1 MANKFDGIRA
11 SVGKSDDQVKAGRK
25 DDNMNVLVL
34 PVKVQGNGAQEE
46 IIEALE
52 RLNQTADADVA
63 ILARGGGS
71 LEDLQAFN
79 SENVARAVFASEIPI
94 ISAIGHETDYTIAD
108 FVADLRAPTPSAAA
122 ELAVPV
128 KSELLQQLKTISENL
143 EYRMINTID
152 RLEIALRDLSQRLV
166 DPRKQIED
174 WRLRIDDYSSRLIR
188 YMQMLLDRQ
197 EERFQWWQDRLVN
210 NSPAR
215 QFQNLKI
222 LVEQNKFNLFKY
234 INKFL
239 DSKSASLREITV
251 QLETLSPVAILNRGY
266 SITRALPDLNVVV
279 DPKTVSI
286 GQEIQ
291 VILAKGTLN
300 CRIKGKSENGPKNI

>member
-1 MANKFDGIRA
+1 M
-11 SVGKSDDQVKAGRK
+11 
-25 DDNMNVLVL
+25 
-34 PVKVQGNGAQEE
+34 
-46 IIEALE
+46 
-52 RLNQTADADVA
+52 
-63 ILARGGGS
+63 
-71 LEDLQAFN
+71 
-79 SENVARAVFASEIPI
+79 FASEIPI

-128 KSELLQQLKTISENL
+128 KNELLQKLKSISENL
-143 EYRMINTID
+143 AYRMTNTID
-152 RLEIALRDLSQRLV
+152 RLEIALRDLSSRLV

-188 YMQMLLDRQ
+188 YMQMLLSRQ

-215 QFQNLKI
+215 QFQNLKV
-222 LVEQNKFNLFKY
+222 LVEQNKFNLLKY
-234 INKFL
+234 FNNYL
-239 DSKSASLREITV
+239 DSKSACLREITV

-279 DPKTVSI
+279 DPKTVAI